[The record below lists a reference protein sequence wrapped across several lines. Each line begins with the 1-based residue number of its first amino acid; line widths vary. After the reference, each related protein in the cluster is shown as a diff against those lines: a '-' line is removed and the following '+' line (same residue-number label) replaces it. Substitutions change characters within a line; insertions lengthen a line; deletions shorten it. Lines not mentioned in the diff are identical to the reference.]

1 MISFEND
8 YLTGAHPAILKRL
21 EETNLTYAPGY
32 GTDAFCDSA
41 RAKILAACGL
51 GDEGDVAFIAGGT
64 QTNAVV
70 IASMLKDYEGV
81 VAAQTGHVAV
91 HEAGAIEYTGH
102 KVLTVPGHEGKMYAE
117 ELDSYISVFYN
128 DAAHEHMVFPG
139 MVYIS
144 HPTEYGTLYTKAE
157 LEALSKVCGR
167 YQIPLYLDGARL
179 AYGLAGRGTDVTLED
194 IARLTDVFYIGGT
207 KCGALIGEAVVF
219 TKGNKPPHFMNAMK
233 KRGALL
239 AKGRLLGIQFDTLFT
254 DGLYSEIGRNGM
266 AATEKLREILSGA
279 GLPYFIDSPTNQQ
292 FVVIKD
298 ECLSYLKE
306 HGILPE
312 FWEKYD
318 ENHTVVRFAAC
329 WSTSDEDLDML
340 KKVLA
345 DAPV

>member
-1 MISFEND
+1 MEGCCPEILRR
-8 YLTGAHPAILKRL
+8 LTEI
-21 EETNLTYAPGY
+21 NLQKNTGY
-32 GTDAFCDSA
+32 GEDEICNAA
-41 RAKILAACGL
+41 REKIRAACGCP
-51 GDEGDVAFIAGGT
+51 EAEVRFISGGT
-64 QTNAVV
+64 QTNSLMIGA
-70 IASMLKDYEGV
+70 LLRPYEGV
-81 VAAQTGHVAV
+81 LSADSGHITG
-91 HEAGAIEYTGH
+91 HEAGAIEHGGH
-102 KVLTVPGHEGKMYAE
+102 KVLTLPNHDGLV
-117 ELDSYISVFYN
+117 
-128 DAAHEHMVFPG
+128 DAADVHSYMRAFLADEARTHLVQPG

-157 LEALSKVCGR
+157 LEALSEVCGR

-194 IARLTDVFYIGGT
+194 VARLTDVFYIGGT

-306 HGILPE
+306 QGILPE

-329 WSTSDEDLDML
+329 WSTSDEDLDTL